1 MQLAALLVE
10 AAPRVS
16 GAAENISAGIVEECA
31 LEQQSGL
38 IAEVIFMGLSV

>member
-1 MQLAALLVE
+1 
-10 AAPRVS
+10 VS
-16 GAAENISAGIVEECA
+16 GPAENICSTYREECA